1 MKLTSTGQ
9 KTVRIIGG
17 IAVIG
22 ALGLGLKYA
31 ASHGYGRQI
40 MRAVV
45 PEKVSGLDKGSDVN
59 SGFTPGTGTVA
70 LAGLPSDRPADLPG
84 APEVR
89 INFWAWNSQMG
100 CLYSNGGP
108 VTTQGSLME
117 KQGIKVRIDR
127 QDDNTQLM
135 AQLTALARGVKNG
148 QAQPRDGVHFVGIMG
163 DGAGAFLAA
172 LNKQLIDSFGEDY
185 RAEIVGSCGYSRGE
199 DKLMGPQK
207 WRDNPQTMR
216 GAVVA
221 GVLRD
226 GDWNIAQRFM
236 GDNGLPNNPDE
247 TTWDPNAVNWINTSS
262 YVDAAEKYV
271 ANYCEDRKVVRDG
284 KATGETKRV
293 CIDGIVTWTPADVT
307 AAQQR
312 GGLVSVVSTKE
323 YTSQMP
329 HVIIGIHAWN
339 QANRQTV
346 EKMLTA
352 FTQGGDQVL
361 HHQEALTRAA
371 EISQQIYQEKG
382 ADAAF
387 WEKYYK
393 GVTEPDKT
401 GVPVELGGSKANN
414 LADNL
419 VLFGLAPGTSPETS
433 RMRATYTVF
442 GKIVSQQYPQLVPS
456 VPAYDQVVDVS
467 YLRNIAAAQGGAQE
481 AAKNAETTTYAPN
494 AAVTR
499 VVGRRNVSIT
509 FETGKATFTPEGERQ
524 LEQLFN
530 DLSINS
536 LAVEI
541 HGHTDNVGGEDAN
554 RQLSEDRALAVK
566 QWLEQRS
573 ASTFPQ
579 GRIRIF
585 AHGSEQP
592 IQSNRTPEGRAANRR
607 VEVVIGTAG

>member
-9 KTVRIIGG
+9 KTVRILGG

-40 MRAVV
+40 LASVV
-45 PEKVSGLDKGSDVN
+45 PEKVSGLDKGTDVS
-59 SGFTPGTGTVA
+59 SGFTPGAGTVA
-70 LAGLPSDRPADLPG
+70 LADLPSDRPAALPG

-117 KQGIKVRIDR
+117 KQGVKVRIER

-135 AQLTALARGVKNG
+135 AQLTALARGLKNG
-148 QAQPRDGVHFVGIMG
+148 QAQPTEGVHFVGIMG

-172 LNKQLIDSFGEDY
+172 LNKQLIDSYGQDY

-262 YVDAAEKYV
+262 YVEAAQKYV

-284 KATGETKRV
+284 KPTGETKRV

-307 AAQQR
+307 AAQGR

-323 YTSQMP
+323 YSSQMP
-329 HVIIGIHAWN
+329 HVIIGIRKWN
-339 QANRQTV
+339 QDNRETLV
-346 EKMLTA
+346 KMLTA
-352 FTQGGDQVL
+352 FMAGGDQVL
-361 HHQEALTRAA
+361 SHPRALTRAA
-371 EISQQIYQEKG
+371 EISQEIYQEKG

-387 WEKYYK
+387 WEKYYR

-401 GVPVELGGSKANN
+401 GQPVELGGSKANN

-419 VLFGLAPGTSPETS
+419 LLFGLAPGSSPETS
-433 RMRATYTVF
+433 RFRATYTVF
-442 GKIVSQQYPQLVPS
+442 GKIVTQQYPKLVPR
-456 VPAYDQVVDVS
+456 VPPVDSIVDVS
-467 YLRNIAAAQGGAQE
+467 YLRLASERAGG
-481 AAKNAETTTYAPN
+481 NTGRAETATYTPTDQK
-494 AAVTR
+494 VTR
-499 VVGRRNVSIT
+499 VVGRRDYRIT
-509 FETGKATFTPEGERQ
+509 FRTGSAELSPEGERE
-524 LEQLFN
+524 LAELFDN
-530 DLSINS
+530 LSINS
-536 LAVEI
+536 LAVEV
-541 HGHTDNVGGEDAN
+541 HGHTDNVGAADAN
-554 RQLSEDRALAVK
+554 QQLSEDRAMAVRRY
-566 QWLEQRS
+566 LENRS
-573 ASTFPQ
+573 ASTFPK
-579 GRIRIF
+579 GRVRVF
-585 AHGSEQP
+585 AHGASEP
-592 IQSNRTPEGRAANRR
+592 IESNRTEAGRAANRR
-607 VEVVIGTAG
+607 VEIVIGS

>member
-1 MKLTSTGQ
+1 MQLTSTGQ

-17 IAVIG
+17 LAVIAAIG
-22 ALGLGLKYA
+22 FGLKYA

-40 MRAVV
+40 MRAIV
-45 PEKVSGLDKGSDVN
+45 PEKVSGLDAGSDIGN
-59 SGFTPGTGTVA
+59 GFATGSGTVA
-70 LAGLPSDRPADLPG
+70 FAGLPSDRPADLPG

-108 VTTQGSLME
+108 VTTEGSLMA

-135 AQLTALARGVKNG
+135 AQLTALAKGLHDG
-148 QAQPRDGVHFVGIMG
+148 QAQPREGIHFIGIMG
-163 DGAGAFLAA
+163 DGSGAFLAA

-207 WRDNPQTMR
+207 WRDNPQSMR

-236 GDNGLPNNPDE
+236 GDNGIPNNPDE
-247 TTWDPNAVNWINTSS
+247 TTYDPNAVNWVNTSS
-262 YVDAAEKYV
+262 YVEAAEKYV
-271 ANYCEDRKVVRDG
+271 ANYCEDRRVVENG
-284 KATGETKRV
+284 KATGQTRRV
-293 CIDGIVTWTPADVT
+293 CVDGIVTWTPADVT
-307 AAQQR
+307 AAKGR
-312 GGLVSVVSTKE
+312 GGIVSIVSTKE

-329 HVIIGIHAWN
+329 HVIIGIHKWN
-339 QANRQTV
+339 QQNRQTV

-352 FTQGGDQVL
+352 FLQGGDQVL
-361 HHQEALTRAA
+361 HHPQALTRAA
-371 EISQQIYQEKG
+371 QISQQIYNESG
-382 ADAAF
+382 ADAAY
-387 WEKYYK
+387 WEKYYR

-401 GVPVELGGSKANN
+401 GVPVDLGGSKANN

-419 VLFGLAPGTSPETS
+419 VLFGLAPGTTPETS
-433 RMRATYTVF
+433 RFRATYTVF
-442 GKIVSQQYPQLVPS
+442 GNIVSQQYPDLVPS
-456 VPAYDQVVDVS
+456 VPPIDQILDVS
-467 YLRNIAAAQGGAQE
+467 YLQAVAQRAGGAQT
-481 AAKNAETTTYAPN
+481 AAAAAETNTYTGSGN
-494 AAVTR
+494 VSR

-509 FETGKATFTPEGERQ
+509 FETGSATFTPEAEQQ
-524 LEQLFN
+524 LQQLF
-530 DLSINS
+530 DELSINS

-541 HGHTDNVGGEDAN
+541 HGHTDNVGNPDAN
-554 RQLSEDRALAVK
+554 QQLSEDRALAVK

-585 AHGSEQP
+585 AHGPTQP
-592 IQSNRTPEGRAANRR
+592 IESNRTAEGRAANRR
-607 VEVVIGTAG
+607 VEIVIGTNS